1 MAVVMPQ
8 LSRFQKEQ
16 ALRANGVMVPP
27 YPVVS
32 DSDETLNDVQAA
44 WDLLDAG
51 TAWELEVE
59 RLYLQM
65 IVSGTEQ
72 IIQADATQ
80 HFRESCEANGIIAA
94 LEEFNGR
101 VPHRYTAIYRLEGA
115 LLRNVQL
122 VDKAHEARPEFLEV
136 VPIDVSFCQFVLK
149 DGCFLTCNSASDDR
163 LNGHPYKGVMVA
175 YHGVP
180 IPNAAGGLFGTLCH
194 FDVHEQQL
202 SDTEF
207 ENLRGIAQVLP
218 FYLS

>member
-1 MAVVMPQ
+1 MPQ

-16 ALRANGVMVPP
+16 ALRANGVHVPP
-27 YPVVS
+27 YPVVT
-32 DSDETLNDVQAA
+32 DSEKTLDEVNAA
-44 WDLLDAG
+44 WALLDAG
-51 TAWELEVE
+51 TAWEKEVE

-65 IVSGTEQ
+65 VVSTKERAQ
-72 IIQADATQ
+72 PEAAE
-80 HFRESCEANGIIAA
+80 HFREVCEASGLAFA

-101 VPHRYTAIYRLEGA
+101 VPHRYTAVYRLEGA

-149 DGCFLTCNSASDDR
+149 DGFFLTSNSAGDDR

-180 IPNAAGGLFGTLCH
+180 IPNADGGLFGTLCH
-194 FDVHEQQL
+194 FDVHERSL
-202 SDTEF
+202 SDVEF
-207 ENLRGIAQVLP
+207 GNLREIARVLP
-218 FYLS
+218 AYLS